1 MPYSPPDPVPSPP
14 SGFRDHEVSD
24 WVPLHDLPWHR
35 RWSRGWRLALLIVL
49 LLAAYALVRGPADYR
64 ALKKW
69 RAQRWLA
76 EAALATTP
84 EARRAALRKAT
95 TFAPDDEAVVRA
107 LLDFGEATN
116 DPVALDASRQIA
128 RLGWERPEDITR
140 RVRVALAW
148 RGLDASMNA
157 LLEEWSKEDPA
168 TLDAERLTVV
178 AQWWAQQGK
187 TAEAARHL
195 TKRLETEPAGK
206 IRTALQLQL
215 ARLYLQENST
225 LGPQG
230 APVPAWSLLA
240 GMIGDE
246 GIPEASRERASAL
259 LAASLRDPR
268 RYPGAL
274 TPADAAKFIGILD
287 TAAALPA
294 LPTRGKFEIDLTRT
308 ALKRFCFPASGEEE
322 GKALASRWQD
332 AAPDLRL
339 EVVRW
344 LNGEGL
350 FAAALGQAESSPPDP
365 LPQGWLIAQL
375 DAVAGTGAWEQV
387 APLLAAN
394 PTDALSPL
402 LRQLFIYRA
411 AKVLAGPNP
420 PPPPAEGPLQAALTA
435 LLRDAPAA
443 EPGETLYAAGNLEAA
458 GDLAAALP
466 LFRLIKDQEGVAGP
480 ARRGIVRCLASDPE
494 RVKELIT
501 ALESVVSNEPRL
513 MEAQSDLVYWR
524 LMEGRAE
531 AEDFQRA
538 QELAKQFPQYLSSR
552 TLAALAALKQA
563 RPAEALAAYD
573 GITVDWK
580 AVPVT
585 WRLVRAAVLA
595 ANNRKE
601 EAQSLVTALDP
612 TRLKP
617 GERLLLRQ
625 VIPEQ

>member
-1 MPYSPPDPVPSPP
+1 MPESPPVPVPPPP
-14 SGFRDHEVSD
+14 SGFRDHAESD
-24 WVPLHDLPWHR
+24 WVPLQDLPWYR

-49 LLAAYALVRGPADYR
+49 LLAAYGLVRGPADYR

-76 EAALATTP
+76 EAASASNP
-84 EARRAALRKAT
+84 QARRAALRKAAT
-95 TFAPDDEAVVRA
+95 LAPDDEAVVRA
-107 LLDFGEATN
+107 LLDFGEATR
-116 DPVALDASRQIA
+116 DPVALEASQLLA
-128 RLGWERPEDITR
+128 GQGWERPEDVTR
-140 RVRVALAW
+140 RVRVAVTW
-148 RGLDASMNA
+148 RGLDARMNA

-168 TLDAERLTVV
+168 KLDAERLTVV
-178 AQWWAQQGK
+178 AQWWAQEGK
-187 TAEAARHL
+187 TAEAAGHL
-195 TKRLETEPAGK
+195 SKRLEGEPAGK

-240 GMIGDE
+240 EIIGDE

-268 RYPGAL
+268 RYPGVL
-274 TPADAAKFIGILD
+274 PPADAAKFIGILD
-287 TAAALPA
+287 TAAGLPA

-308 ALKRFCFPASGEEE
+308 ALQRFCTPASGEEE
-322 GKALASRWQD
+322 GRALASRWQD

-350 FAAALGQAESSPPDP
+350 FAAALAQVKSAPPDP
-365 LPQGWLIAQL
+365 LPQGWLIAHL
-375 DAVAGTGAWEQV
+375 DALAGTGAWEQV

-420 PPPPAEGPLQAALTA
+420 PRPENPLHAAQSA

-443 EPGETLYAAGNLEAA
+443 DPGEILYAAGNLEAA

-466 LFRLIKDQEGVAGP
+466 LFRLIKDREGVAGP

-494 RVKELIT
+494 RVKELIS

-513 MEAQSDLVYWR
+513 MEAQADLVYGR
-524 LMEGRAE
+524 LMEGWAE
-531 AEDFQRA
+531 AEDFQKA
-538 QELAKQFPQYLSSR
+538 QELAKQFPQYLSCR
-552 TLAALAALKQA
+552 TLAALAALKQT

-573 GITVDWK
+573 GMTVDWK

-595 ANNRKE
+595 ANDRRE
-601 EAQSLVTALDP
+601 EAQSLVTAIDLA
-612 TRLKP
+612 RLTP
-617 GERLLLRQ
+617 GARLLLRQ
-625 VIPEQ
+625 VNPEQ